1 MKHYPKYKDSGVEW
15 IGEVPEGWELKKLKY
30 ASCINPTKEA
40 TLDKNSDELVT
51 FLPMENVSESG
62 QVCCD
67 NKKSISSLSTGFT
80 YFKKHD
86 VIIAKITPCFENGK
100 GALLNKLDTEIGF
113 GSTEF
118 HVLRAVESSSPAF
131 LFYITRTYQF
141 RTLGEAFMSGAAGQK
156 RVPTDFIEEFLV
168 ALPPVSEQTTIAT
181 FLDRK
186 TAEIDSII
194 SKKERMI
201 ELYEEEKASVIN
213 HAVTKGLDPA
223 AKMKDSGI
231 EWLGEIPA
239 HWEVKKLKHLVCKIG
254 SGVTPKGGASV
265 YQQSGVPLL
274 RSQNIHFDG
283 LRLDDVAYISD
294 EIHNNMSGSKIVSGD
309 VLLNITGASI
319 GRCYFVDYQ
328 LGEANVNQHVC
339 IIRPSE
345 GFITK
350 FIYFLLCSN
359 VGQIQIDLE
368 QTGGGREG
376 LNFEALGSFTIPVGE
391 KNEQTAIVQH
401 IETKCSKIDALISKF
416 KRQIELLKEYRTA
429 LISEAVTG
437 KIDVREN
444 MPR

>member
-1 MKHYPKYKDSGVEW
+1 MKPYPKYKDSGVEQ
-15 IGEVPEGWELKKLKY
+15 IGEVPEHWEVKR
-30 ASCINPTKEA
+30 SDGIIFS
-40 TLDKNSDELVT
+40 DKNLVAPDTFRDEEVYHYSIPAIQQHGTGIYEDGNSIKSAKQIVTETCLLVSKLNPRKST
-51 FLPMENVSESG
+51 ICISKPQNV
-62 QVCCD
+62 
-67 NKKSISSLSTGFT
+67 KTIS
-80 YFKKHD
+80 
-86 VIIAKITPCFENGK
+86 
-100 GALLNKLDTEIGF
+100 
-113 GSTEF
+113 STEF
-118 HVLRAVESSSPAF
+118 VVLK
-131 LFYITRTYQF
+131 TR
-141 RTLGEAFMSGAAGQK
+141 SC
-156 RVPTDFIEEFLV
+156 FIEFLCYFCQSDFFRQYLDSRV
-168 ALPPVSEQTTIAT
+168 QSGTRSHQRVSPEDIYRFFAAWPSREEQTTIAT
-181 FLDRK
+181 FLNRK

-194 SKKERMI
+194 SKKERLI
-201 ELYEEEKASVIN
+201 ELYEEEKAAVIN
-213 HAVTKGLDPA
+213 HAVTKGLDPD

-231 EWLGEIPA
+231 EWLGEIPE

-265 YQQSGVPLL
+265 YQQSGIPLL

-294 EIHNNMSGSKIVSGD
+294 EIHNNMSGSKVISGD

-319 GRCYFVDYQ
+319 GRCYFVDDQ

-339 IIRPSE
+339 IIRPSK

-376 LNFEALGSFTIPVGE
+376 LNFESLGSFAIPSGR
-391 KNEQTAIVQH
+391 KNEQSAIVQH
-401 IETKCSKIDALISKF
+401 IETKCRKIDTIISKF

-437 KIDVREN
+437 KIDVRNEI
-444 MPR
+444 

>member
-1 MKHYPKYKDSGVEW
+1 MKPYPKYQDTGIEW
-15 IGEVPEGWELKKLKY
+15 IGEVPEEWNVKKMKY
-30 ASCINPTKEA
+30 ISTVNPTKESDF
-40 TLDKNSDELVT
+40 DKTSDEMVT

-62 QVCCD
+62 QVCCY

-86 VIIAKITPCFENGK
+86 VIVAKITPCFENGK

-141 RTLGEAFMSGAAGQK
+141 RTLGEAFMTGAAGQK
-156 RVPTDFIEEFLV
+156 RVPTDFIEEFFI
-168 ALPPVSEQTTIAT
+168 ALPSLSEQTAIAA

-194 SKKERMI
+194 SKKERLI
-201 ELYEEEKASVIN
+201 ELYKEEKSAVIN

-231 EWLGEIPA
+231 EWLGQIPEN
-239 HWEVKKLKHLVCKIG
+239 WDLKKLKHLVCKIG

-265 YQQSGVPLL
+265 YQQSGIPLL

-294 EIHNNMSGSKIVSGD
+294 EIHNDMSGSKVLPGD

-319 GRCYFVDYQ
+319 GRCYFVDDK

-339 IIRPSE
+339 IIRPLK

-359 VGQIQIDLE
+359 IGQIQIDLE

-376 LNFEALGSFTIPVGE
+376 LNFEALSSFVIPAVNKE
-391 KNEQTAIVQH
+391 EQLAIVQH
-401 IETKCSKIDALISKF
+401 IETKCSRIDAIISKF

-437 KIDVREN
+437 KIDVRN
-444 MPR
+444 QI